1 MAVVESPAWLAR
13 LTTWLERFEPVFA
26 HRAQRGGLRRY
37 VEGVL
42 CDSRRKSMAAMWA
55 RLRDPGTYQGLQYFI
70 TEATWDAPALWRQ
83 LRATIPARSGVL
95 VLDGTGFPKQGDASV
110 GVQRQYSG
118 TLGKIGNCQVA
129 VTAAL
134 WTGVQAWLVG
144 AQLYLPEGWLTPA
157 QRDRGRIPKAV
168 RFQEKWRQALTLLQQ
183 VRASQIEVTAVAA
196 DAEFGDC
203 TAFRHALHQLRL
215 AYAVG
220 VSSRLTVFLGTP
232 ALVSEPRPGR
242 GRPRA
247 RPRLAAGVQAQAI
260 CAMAGTAPAG
270 EWRVVS
276 WRNGTQAP
284 WRARFWRRR
293 VTPAHDWRRGR
304 LAPEV
309 WLLCQRD
316 VDGSGDNEVLPGQ
329 PAQDGVLAGRRA
341 ARASALGHRAAV
353 RRAEVRTRPR
363 RLRWSIV
370 SRVEPSRGAH
380 RPGLC
385 VSASRTTAPRAVPP
399 DASTGARSDDRCPH
413 RLLLRDASAQTQ
425 DAAETGG
432 NPAENLTN
440 SY

>member
-13 LTTWLERFEPVFA
+13 LTAWLECFEPVFA

-55 RLRDPGTYQGLQYFI
+55 RLRDPGTYEGLQYFI
-70 TEATWDAPALWRQ
+70 TEATWNADALWRQ
-83 LRATIPARSGVL
+83 LRAVIPARSGVL
-95 VLDGTGFPKQGDASV
+95 VLDGTGFPKQGNASV

-157 QRDRGRIPKAV
+157 QRDRGRIPARV

-220 VSSRLTVFLGTP
+220 VSSTLTVFLGTP
-232 ALVSEPRPGR
+232 RLAAEPPPPAPRG
-242 GRPRA
+242 GRPRL
-247 RPRLAAGVQAQAI
+247 RPRLAPGVEAQAI
-260 CAMAGTAPAG
+260 ARLAAAAPARA
-270 EWRVVS
+270 WRVVS
-276 WRNGTQAP
+276 WRNGTQRP
-284 WRARFWRRR
+284 WRARFWRCR
-293 VTPAHDWRRGR
+293 VTPAHEWRRR
-304 LAPEV
+304 LAPEI

-316 VDGSGDNEVLPGQ
+316 LDAAGDTKYFLVNLPTTASW
-329 PAQDGVLAGRRA
+329 PAVVRLAHQRWAIEQQYAELKSELGLDDFVGRSFPGWNRHVA
-341 ARASALGHRAAV
+341 LTALAYAFLQVERQRHGPARLTFPRARAVMTDVLTAYYFVTHQRKLKMLLKL
-353 RRAEVRTRPR
+353 AEIP
-363 RLRWSIV
+363 LRI
-370 SRVEPSRGAH
+370 
-380 RPGLC
+380 
-385 VSASRTTAPRAVPP
+385 
-399 DASTGARSDDRCPH
+399 
-413 RLLLRDASAQTQ
+413 
-425 DAAETGG
+425 
-432 NPAENLTN
+432 
-440 SY
+440 

>member
-1 MAVVESPAWLAR
+1 MAAVDSPAWLAR

-70 TEATWDAPALWRQ
+70 TEATWNADTLWRQ
-83 LRATIPARSGVL
+83 LRATIPARAGVL
-95 VLDGTGFPKQGDASV
+95 VLDGTGFPKQGTASV

-157 QRDRGRIPKAV
+157 QRDRGRIPARV

-183 VRASQIEVTAVAA
+183 VRASGIAVTAVAA

-203 TAFRHALHQLRL
+203 TAFRYALHQLRL

-220 VSSRLTVFLGTP
+220 ISSTLTVFLGIP
-232 ALVSEPRPGR
+232 ALTPGSRRSGPRG
-242 GRPRA
+242 GRPVI
-247 RPRLAAGVQAQAI
+247 RPRLPADVRPQAVRAVAAAV
-260 CAMAGTAPAG
+260 PARA
-270 EWRVVS
+270 WRVIS
-276 WRNGTQAP
+276 WRNGTQRP
-284 WRARFWRRR
+284 WRARFWRCR
-293 VTPAHDWRRGR
+293 VTPAHDWRRHR
-304 LAPEV
+304 LAPDV

-316 VDGSGDNEVLPGQ
+316 VDGTGDAKYFLVNLP
-329 PAQDGVLAGRRA
+329 ATASWHAVVHLAHQRWAIEQQYAELKSELGLDDFVGRSWPGWNRHVA
-341 ARASALGHRAAV
+341 LTALAYAFLQVERQRHGTSRLTFPRARAVMTDILTAYYFVTHQRKLTMLLKL
-353 RRAEVRTRPR
+353 AEIP
-363 RLRWSIV
+363 LRI
-370 SRVEPSRGAH
+370 
-380 RPGLC
+380 
-385 VSASRTTAPRAVPP
+385 
-399 DASTGARSDDRCPH
+399 
-413 RLLLRDASAQTQ
+413 
-425 DAAETGG
+425 
-432 NPAENLTN
+432 
-440 SY
+440 

>member
-83 LRATIPARSGVL
+83 LRTTIPARSGVL

-144 AQLYLPEGWLTPA
+144 AQLYVPEGWLTPA

-232 ALVSEPRPGR
+232 ALVSDPRPGR
-242 GRPRA
+242 GRPRT
-247 RPRLAAGVQAQAI
+247 RPRVAPGVQAQAVS
-260 CAMAGTAPAG
+260 AMAVAAPAG

-284 WRARFWRRR
+284 WRARFWRCR
-293 VTPAHDWRRGR
+293 VTPAHDWRRR
-304 LAPEV
+304 HLAPEV

-316 VDGSGDNEVLPGQ
+316 VDGSGDTKYFLVHLPRTASWQ
-329 PAQDGVLAGRRA
+329 AVVRLAHQRWAIEQQYAELKSELGLDDFVGRSFPGWNRHVA
-341 ARASALGHRAAV
+341 LTALAYAFLQVERQRHGPSRLTFPRARAVMTDVLTAYYFVTHQRKLKMLLKL
-353 RRAEVRTRPR
+353 AEIP
-363 RLRWSIV
+363 LRI
-370 SRVEPSRGAH
+370 
-380 RPGLC
+380 
-385 VSASRTTAPRAVPP
+385 
-399 DASTGARSDDRCPH
+399 
-413 RLLLRDASAQTQ
+413 
-425 DAAETGG
+425 
-432 NPAENLTN
+432 
-440 SY
+440 

>member
-1 MAVVESPAWLAR
+1 MAVVESPAWLAH

-95 VLDGTGFPKQGDASV
+95 VLDGTGFPKQGEASV

-144 AQLYLPEGWLTPA
+144 AQLYLPEGWLTAA
-157 QRDRGRIPKAV
+157 QRDRGRIPPRV

-220 VSSRLTVFLGTP
+220 VSSTLTVFLGTP
-232 ALVSEPRPGR
+232 ALISDPRPGR
-242 GRPRA
+242 GRPRT
-247 RPRLAAGVQAQAI
+247 RPRLAPGVQAQALS
-260 CAMAGTAPAG
+260 ALAAAAG

-284 WRARFWRRR
+284 WRARFWRCR
-293 VTPAHDWRRGR
+293 VTPAHDWRRRR

-316 VDGSGDNEVLPGQ
+316 VDGSGDTKYFLVHLPRTASWQ
-329 PAQDGVLAGRRA
+329 AVVRLAHQRWAIEQQYAELKSELGLDDFVGRSFPGWNRHVA
-341 ARASALGHRAAV
+341 LTALAYAFLQVERQRHGPSRLTFPRARAVMTDVLTAYYFVTHQRKLKMLLKL
-353 RRAEVRTRPR
+353 AEIP
-363 RLRWSIV
+363 LRI
-370 SRVEPSRGAH
+370 
-380 RPGLC
+380 
-385 VSASRTTAPRAVPP
+385 
-399 DASTGARSDDRCPH
+399 
-413 RLLLRDASAQTQ
+413 
-425 DAAETGG
+425 
-432 NPAENLTN
+432 
-440 SY
+440 

>member
-13 LTTWLERFEPVFA
+13 LTAWLERFEPVFA

-55 RLRDPGTYQGLQYFI
+55 RLRDPGTCQGLQYFI

-83 LRATIPARSGVL
+83 LRAMIPARSGVL

-118 TLGKIGNCQVA
+118 TLGEIGNCQVA

-232 ALVSEPRPGR
+232 ALISDPRPGR
-242 GRPRA
+242 GRPRT
-247 RPRLAAGVQAQAI
+247 RPRPAAGGQTQAI
-260 CAMAGTAPAG
+260 SAMAAAAPAG

-284 WRARFWRRR
+284 
-293 VTPAHDWRRGR
+293 
-304 LAPEV
+304 EV

-316 VDGSGDNEVLPGQ
+316 VDGSGDTKYFLVHLPRTASWQ
-329 PAQDGVLAGRRA
+329 TVVRLAHQRWAIEQQYAELKSELGLDDFVGRSFPRWNRHVA
-341 ARASALGHRAAV
+341 LTALAYSFLQAERQRHGPSRLTFPRARAVMTDVLTAYYFVTHQRKLKMLLKL
-353 RRAEVRTRPR
+353 AEIP
-363 RLRWSIV
+363 LRI
-370 SRVEPSRGAH
+370 
-380 RPGLC
+380 
-385 VSASRTTAPRAVPP
+385 
-399 DASTGARSDDRCPH
+399 
-413 RLLLRDASAQTQ
+413 
-425 DAAETGG
+425 
-432 NPAENLTN
+432 
-440 SY
+440 

>member
-1 MAVVESPAWLAR
+1 MAVVDSPAWLAR
-13 LTTWLERFEPVFA
+13 LTTWLEGFESVFA

-70 TEATWDAPALWRQ
+70 TEANWDAPALWRQ

-168 RFQEKWRQALTLLQQ
+168 RFQEKWRQALTLIRQ
-183 VRASQIEVTAVAA
+183 VRAAGIAVTAVAA

-203 TAFRHALHQLRL
+203 TTFRRTLHRWDLP
-215 AYAVG
+215 YAVG
-220 VSSRLTVFLGTP
+220 LSSTVKVFRGTP
-232 ALVSEPRPGR
+232 RLQPPPPLLGK
-242 GRPRA
+242 GRPRSRA
-247 RPRLAAGVQAQAI
+247 ILAPGVAAVAVRELAAQAPTGV
-260 CAMAGTAPAG
+260 
-270 EWRVVS
+270 WRTVA
-276 WRNGTQAP
+276 WRNGTNRP
-284 WRARFWRRR
+284 WQARFWACR
-293 VTPAHDWRRGR
+293 VTPAHDWRQRHV
-304 LAPEV
+304 APEV

-316 VDGSGDNEVLPGQ
+316 LGNTPETKYYLAHLPITASLKALVRLTHQRWAIEQQYQELKTELGLDDFVGRSFPGWNRHVALTALAYAYLQ
-329 PAQDGVLAGRRA
+329 VERQRYGPARLTFPR
-341 ARASALGHRAAV
+341 ARAVMTDVLTAYYFVTHQRKLKMLLKL
-353 RRAEVRTRPR
+353 AEIP
-363 RLRWSIV
+363 LRI
-370 SRVEPSRGAH
+370 
-380 RPGLC
+380 
-385 VSASRTTAPRAVPP
+385 
-399 DASTGARSDDRCPH
+399 
-413 RLLLRDASAQTQ
+413 
-425 DAAETGG
+425 
-432 NPAENLTN
+432 
-440 SY
+440 

>member
-183 VRASQIEVTAVAA
+183 VRASQIKVTAVAA

-242 GRPRA
+242 GRPRT
-247 RPRLAAGVQAQAI
+247 RPRLAPGVQAQAI
-260 CAMAGTAPAG
+260 SAMAVAAPAG

-284 WRARFWRRR
+284 WRARFWRCR
-293 VTPAHDWRRGR
+293 VTPAHDWRRRR

-316 VDGSGDNEVLPGQ
+316 VDGSGDTKYFLVHLPRTASWQ
-329 PAQDGVLAGRRA
+329 AVVRLAHQRWAIEQQYAELKSELGLDDFVGRSFPGWNRHVA
-341 ARASALGHRAAV
+341 LTALAYAFLQVERQRHGPSRLTFPRARAVMTDVLTAYYFVTHQRKLKMLLKLADI
-353 RRAEVRTRPR
+353 P
-363 RLRWSIV
+363 LRI
-370 SRVEPSRGAH
+370 
-380 RPGLC
+380 
-385 VSASRTTAPRAVPP
+385 
-399 DASTGARSDDRCPH
+399 
-413 RLLLRDASAQTQ
+413 
-425 DAAETGG
+425 
-432 NPAENLTN
+432 
-440 SY
+440 

>member
-1 MAVVESPAWLAR
+1 MAVVESPAWLAH

-157 QRDRGRIPKAV
+157 QRDRGRIPKTV

-242 GRPRA
+242 GRPRT
-247 RPRLAAGVQAQAI
+247 RPRLAPGVQAQAI
-260 CAMAGTAPAG
+260 CALAAAAG

-276 WRNGTQAP
+276 WSNGTQAP
-284 WRARFWRRR
+284 WRARFWRCR
-293 VTPAHDWRRGR
+293 VTPAHDWRRRR

-316 VDGSGDNEVLPGQ
+316 VDGSGDTKYFLVHLPRTASWQ
-329 PAQDGVLAGRRA
+329 AVVRLAHQRWAIEQQYAELKSELGLDDFVGRSFPGWNRHVA
-341 ARASALGHRAAV
+341 LTALAYAFLQVERQRHGPSRLTFPRARAVMTDVLTAYYFVTHQRKLKMLLKL
-353 RRAEVRTRPR
+353 AEIP
-363 RLRWSIV
+363 LRI
-370 SRVEPSRGAH
+370 
-380 RPGLC
+380 
-385 VSASRTTAPRAVPP
+385 
-399 DASTGARSDDRCPH
+399 
-413 RLLLRDASAQTQ
+413 
-425 DAAETGG
+425 
-432 NPAENLTN
+432 
-440 SY
+440 

>member
-13 LTTWLERFEPVFA
+13 LTAWLERFEPVFA

-95 VLDGTGFPKQGDASV
+95 VLDGTGFPKQGEASV

-144 AQLYLPEGWLTPA
+144 AQLYLPDGWLTPA

-232 ALVSEPRPGR
+232 PLISDPRPGR

-247 RPRLAAGVQAQAI
+247 RPRLAAGVRAQAI
-260 CAMAGTAPAG
+260 SAMAVAAPAG
-270 EWRVVS
+270 AWRVVS
-276 WRNGTQAP
+276 WRNGTQPP
-284 WRARFWRRR
+284 WRARFWRCR
-293 VTPAHDWRRGR
+293 VTPAHDWRRRR

-316 VDGSGDNEVLPGQ
+316 VDGSADTKYFLVHLPKTASWQ
-329 PAQDGVLAGRRA
+329 AVVRLAHQRWAIEQQYAELKSELGLDDFVGRSFPGWNRHVA
-341 ARASALGHRAAV
+341 LTALAHAFLQVERQRHGPSRLTFPRARAVMTDVLTAYYFVTHQRKLKMLLKL
-353 RRAEVRTRPR
+353 AEIP
-363 RLRWSIV
+363 LRI
-370 SRVEPSRGAH
+370 
-380 RPGLC
+380 
-385 VSASRTTAPRAVPP
+385 
-399 DASTGARSDDRCPH
+399 
-413 RLLLRDASAQTQ
+413 
-425 DAAETGG
+425 
-432 NPAENLTN
+432 
-440 SY
+440 